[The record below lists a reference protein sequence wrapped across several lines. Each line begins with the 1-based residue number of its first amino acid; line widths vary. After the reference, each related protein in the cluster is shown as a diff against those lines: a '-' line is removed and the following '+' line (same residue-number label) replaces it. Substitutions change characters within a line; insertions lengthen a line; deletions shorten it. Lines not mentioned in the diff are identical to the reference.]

1 MKKPEYLNQNY
12 VDNLFSCL
20 DGFGF
25 LSYSLDECK
34 FIQKTLKEEFD
45 IFLSISEAQR
55 FWKWRSEQWD
65 ATFLTIKDKQEILE
79 FFVKYIKD
87 ADIDPEQIEEV
98 NKESE
103 KHRIE
108 YK

>member
-12 VDNLFSCL
+12 VDNIFSCL
-20 DGFGF
+20 DGYGY

-45 IFLSISEAQR
+45 IFLSISETRR
-55 FWKWRSEQWD
+55 FWSWRSQQWD
-65 ATFLTIKDKQEILE
+65 SSFLSIKNKEEILE
-79 FFVKYIKD
+79 FFLEYVKD
-87 ADIDPEQIEEV
+87 ADLDPERIKEINEE
-98 NKESE
+98 NE
-103 KHRIE
+103 KHGIE

>member
-1 MKKPEYLNQNY
+1 MKKPEYLTQNY
-12 VDNLFSCL
+12 VDNIFSCL
-20 DGFGF
+20 DGYGY

-45 IFLSISEAQR
+45 IFLSISETQR
-55 FWKWRSEQWD
+55 FWSWRSQQWD
-65 ATFLTIKDKQEILE
+65 SSFLSIKNKQEILE
-79 FFVKYIKD
+79 FFLKYVKD
-87 ADIDPEQIEEV
+87 ADLDPERIKEINEE
-98 NKESE
+98 NE

>member
-12 VDNLFSCL
+12 VDNIFSCL
-20 DGFGF
+20 DGYGY

-45 IFLSISEAQR
+45 IFLSISETQR
-55 FWKWRSEQWD
+55 FWSWRSQQWD
-65 ATFLTIKDKQEILE
+65 SSFLSIKNKEEILE
-79 FFVKYIKD
+79 FFLEYVKD
-87 ADIDPEQIEEV
+87 ADLDPERIKEINEE
-98 NKESE
+98 NE